1 VEEECSLRF
10 PGQYFDAESELHYN
24 CFRYYDPYTTR
35 YISPDPLGL
44 AAGPDHYAYVVNP
57 LVWSDPLGLQTCPTF
72 KGLAWLTEK
81 MLKRPSFRY
90 QRVVSGTDYE
100 QIWKLSNGREVH
112 VDGGPANGWIMEA
125 KFTGGRES
133 EWAKS
138 AYNPESSFY
147 NESKITDQAAKLL
160 KLNEELGGKGV
171 RYAISNEAG
180 AAHFREVLATNFPEQ
195 MAAGTLAVFHVP
207 GNGMSG
213 MSKWLT

>member
-1 VEEECSLRF
+1 M
-10 PGQYFDAESELHYN
+10 
-24 CFRYYDPYTTR
+24 
-35 YISPDPLGL
+35 
-44 AAGPDHYAYVVNP
+44 VNP
-57 LVWSDPLGLQTCPTF
+57 LVWSDPLGLQSCPTF

-81 MLKRPSFRY
+81 MLQRPSFRY
-90 QRVVSGTDYE
+90 QRVVSGVDYE

-112 VDGGPANGWIMEA
+112 MDGGPTNGWIMEA

-138 AYNPESSFY
+138 TYNPESSIY
-147 NESKITDQAAKLL
+147 NEKKITDQAAKLL
-160 KLNEELGGKGV
+160 QMNEELGGKGV

-180 AAHFREVLATNFPEQ
+180 AAHFREVLGTHFPEA
-195 MAAGTLAVFHVP
+195 MANGTLSVFHVP